1 VPPAPEPTQ
10 RVVAVVLAAG
20 RGSRFGATKQLV
32 AVDGAPM
39 VARAV
44 AAAHAA
50 RRVDAVHLVVGH
62 DADAVVTAAGPAGSV
77 HAVVNRDHAA
87 GQATS
92 LRAGIASAVA
102 AGATVAVVLLADEPD
117 CRPVTVDAV
126 VDAVQAGATAARA
139 RYRDGPGHPV
149 AFAARAF
156 DRLLGV
162 TGDRGARD
170 LLDDL
175 DVRDVP
181 VDAPRPRDVDTP
193 EDLDVR
199 RRR

>member
-1 VPPAPEPTQ
+1 
-10 RVVAVVLAAG
+10 VVAVVLAAG

-62 DADAVVTAAGPAGSV
+62 DAAAVVTAAGRAGPV
-77 HAVVNRDHAA
+77 RAVVNEDHAA

-92 LRAGIASAVA
+92 LRAGIASAVD

-117 CRPVTVDAV
+117 VGPDAIDAV
-126 VDAVQAGATAARA
+126 VGAVHAGATAARA
-139 RYRDGPGHPV
+139 SYRDGPGHPV
-149 AFAARAF
+149 GFAARAF
-156 DRLLGV
+156 DRLLAV

-170 LLDDL
+170 LLDEL
-175 DVRDVP
+175 DVREVP
-181 VDAPRPRDVDTP
+181 VDVPRPADVDTP
-193 EDLDVR
+193 EDLDAR